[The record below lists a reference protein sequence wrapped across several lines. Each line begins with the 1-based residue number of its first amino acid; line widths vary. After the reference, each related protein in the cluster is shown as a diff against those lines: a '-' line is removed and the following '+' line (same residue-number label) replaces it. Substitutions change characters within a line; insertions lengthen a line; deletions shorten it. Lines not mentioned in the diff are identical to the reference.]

1 MNEVCVG
8 KRERDTERDIHPERE
23 RERARGGGTQ
33 TINVPWYHPEAT
45 VVFSDVDEGYPHS
58 GEGAI
63 TGGDV
68 VFVLVPCVPF
78 LRTKGLEKI
87 PAMCVCVCV
96 WCVRERSVR
105 ERSVRERSVCER
117 SVCERR
123 REGQ

>member
-1 MNEVCVG
+1 MKCVWAREREIQRG
-8 KRERDTERDIHPERE
+8 TYTQRERDRESER
-23 RERARGGGTQ
+23 GGTQ

-68 VFVLVPCVPF
+68 VFVLVPCVPL

-96 WCVRERSVR
+96 
-105 ERSVRERSVCER
+105 VCA
-117 SVCERR
+117 
-123 REGQ
+123 